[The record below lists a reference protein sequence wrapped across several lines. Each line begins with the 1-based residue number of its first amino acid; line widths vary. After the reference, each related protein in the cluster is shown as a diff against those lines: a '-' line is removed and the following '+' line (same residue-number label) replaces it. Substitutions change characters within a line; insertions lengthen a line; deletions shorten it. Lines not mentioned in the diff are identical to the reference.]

1 MKVDPPE
8 NLFAA
13 IAQCNVIGVENL
25 LAEGADPREV
35 DVHRYESTPLEDAC
49 SHGDEAAVRV
59 LLDAKADLNAA
70 AFEPPLVA
78 ATEHGF
84 ANLVSL
90 LVKAGADVN
99 AADES
104 GASAL
109 WMAAVKE
116 RRTQVINAATGQ
128 SASPAA
134 EPEWPFSGGIAKGP
148 WVTQDFPSVAASRN
162 VEWVRRMLD
171 AGLAPD
177 WTQFSPI
184 VRSLLAAGADPN
196 APDNEGQRPLQR
208 ALTHAIPVLVQ
219 VLLDAGADPAGRMPA
234 DWAPSE
240 GKHAGAI
247 RDVLEAA
254 RK

>member
-1 MKVDPPE
+1 MKLDPPE
-8 NLFAA
+8 SLFAA

-25 LAEGADPREV
+25 LAEGAAPSEV
-35 DVHRYESTPLEDAC
+35 DVHRYPSTPLAYAC

-59 LLDAKADLNAA
+59 LLDAKADLSAA

-90 LVKAGADVN
+90 LVKAGSDVN

-104 GASAL
+104 GASAD
-109 WMAAVKE
+109 
-116 RRTQVINAATGQ
+116 
-128 SASPAA
+128 
-134 EPEWPFSGGIAKGP
+134 PFIRD
-148 WVTQDFPSVAASRN
+148 Q
-162 VEWVRRMLD
+162 
-171 AGLAPD
+171 
-177 WTQFSPI
+177 
-184 VRSLLAAGADPN
+184 
-196 APDNEGQRPLQR
+196 
-208 ALTHAIPVLVQ
+208 
-219 VLLDAGADPAGRMPA
+219 AGRMPA
-234 DWAPSE
+234 DRAPSE